1 MSSFSEGCC
10 VVRTVVLQAF
20 GNRSALSFSMCSSG
34 DSVGSVWTCTLH
46 PAAGALNALRG
57 CDVKE
62 VRLRCVCDEVIHL
75 RGVSTL
81 DVPLSRSTEL
91 VVSVVTSFTVL
102 HGMRR
107 SLKLH
112 RIINS
117 PSGRFLSSSECERTY
132 SAECDVYGIYIY
144 IYIRDQWSQC
154 CRCIYYIIY
163 IVLLSD

>member
-1 MSSFSEGCC
+1 
-10 VVRTVVLQAF
+10 
-20 GNRSALSFSMCSSG
+20 MCSSG
-34 DSVGSVWTCTLH
+34 DCVSAAVGSVWTCTLH

-81 DVPLSRSTEL
+81 DVPLS
-91 VVSVVTSFTVL
+91 VVTSFTVL

-117 PSGRFLSSSECERTY
+117 PSDRFLSSSECERTY
-132 SAECDVYGIYIY
+132 SAECDVYDLCMYIY
-144 IYIRDQWSQC
+144 ISEISGVSAAGV
-154 CRCIYYIIY
+154 YII
-163 IVLLSD
+163 